1 MTVFNPFYHFLAA
14 IGYTDPIH
22 PPLTHMPIGL
32 VVAALIFGFAGLIL
46 RKPFLSKIGR
56 YCLLLAWLF
65 IFPTVLL
72 GFMDWQHFYQGA
84 ALFPIIVKIGLAS
97 FLFVLLSIGLF
108 LVASGREESKALL
121 VIYVLAFFTVGG
133 LGYFGGRL
141 VFGGRA
147 PAAPPALQAGKILF
161 VDNCMACHPN
171 GGNAIMPKMIITGS
185 DNLTGF
191 PTFLKW
197 IRDPRLDN
205 GQKGPM
211 PQFLPWKISDHQ
223 ARQLYDYLIG
233 VLGKPQAAEGPG
245 EPAKG
250 GPSP

>member
-1 MTVFNPFYHFLAA
+1 MTIFNPFYYVLAA

-32 VVAALIFGFAGLIL
+32 VVAALIFGFAGLL
-46 RKPFLSKIGR
+46 LKKPFLSKMSR

-84 ALFPIIVKIGLAS
+84 ALFPIIVKICLAT
-97 FLFVLLSIGLF
+97 FLFVLLSLGLF
-108 LVASGREESKALL
+108 LIARGREESKALL
-121 VIYVLAFFTVGG
+121 VILVLAFFTVGG

-147 PAAPPALQAGKILF
+147 PAAPPALQAGRGLF
-161 VDNCMACHPN
+161 ADNCMACHPN
-171 GGNAIMPKMIITGS
+171 GGNAIMPQAIITGS
-185 DNLTGF
+185 DRLTDF
-191 PTFLKW
+191 HTFLTW

-233 VLGKPQAAEGPG
+233 VLGRPKAAAGPAA
-245 EPAKG
+245 P
-250 GPSP
+250 